1 MAKII
6 NIFNTFSTFGKVLI
20 IVLLILILLLIIFTL
35 IYAFKSNSD
44 KQIDS
49 AIEFLE
55 EVRKESDNNIEGVAK
70 EEIKVEKIEPKE
82 KEVTVS
88 TNENKI
94 DIKSITDEM
103 SKDIEKNNIEL
114 TEFEMEQEEKAIISY
129 DELIK
134 KVKEDEKNNVG
145 VQEVDLDDR
154 GYNLEDEFTYNTEV
168 LDFDDILDNKEEITA
183 STNLEPIGMVDE
195 QTKANDLIE
204 QTQIKSI
211 LDLDEIDE
219 PLYTGSE
226 FLSALKELRDS
237 LE

>member
-1 MAKII
+1 
-6 NIFNTFSTFGKVLI
+6 
-20 IVLLILILLLIIFTL
+20 
-35 IYAFKSNSD
+35 
-44 KQIDS
+44 
-49 AIEFLE
+49 
-55 EVRKESDNNIEGVAK
+55 
-70 EEIKVEKIEPKE
+70 
-82 KEVTVS
+82 
-88 TNENKI
+88 
-94 DIKSITDEM
+94 M

-134 KVKEDEKNNVG
+134 KVKENELNSVG
-145 VQEVDLDDR
+145 VEEVDLDDR

-168 LDFDDILDNKEEITA
+168 LDFDDMLENKEEIAA
-183 STNLEPIGMVDE
+183 STNLEPIGVVDN